1 MQGSPKVAARF
12 GTLFMIS
19 NDQTDPEKV
28 FWLLRGALLADS
40 RVHSVTEPRV
50 DAGSWRCSN
59 VFPFTEPDFE
69 SILDGGKTLT
79 GLRLPLAVPLEIKI
93 SIPPSHTETG
103 TPLENGTPED
113 YLVFWNG
120 LALLVGWYPF
130 SNSLGFNEGQIVF
143 DILEDAAASLGV
155 ETLNQG
161 CSPDCSLRF
170 AHKLSLLRATPGSPM
185 TATTPGSLSAAAVG
199 LDCPEGISSLM
210 RTFAAQM
217 LLPVELFSEL
227 KNIGFR
233 FSWIEDEAQR
243 VIENTLKLE
252 RSYAGPVLA
261 RNWLNPGFWRRRYRS
276 RAEGLRN
283 INRLWTLFA
292 VLQRIEREWVV
303 KRQTFKLHV
312 DPGLATALFS
322 IGYETDAALANIS
335 QISTRVESRTLA
347 VVTGLGV
354 VAAGVLGAVITAILQ
369 T

>member
-1 MQGSPKVAARF
+1 
-12 GTLFMIS
+12 
-19 NDQTDPEKV
+19 
-28 FWLLRGALLADS
+28 
-40 RVHSVTEPRV
+40 
-50 DAGSWRCSN
+50 
-59 VFPFTEPDFE
+59 
-69 SILDGGKTLT
+69 
-79 GLRLPLAVPLEIKI
+79 
-93 SIPPSHTETG
+93 
-103 TPLENGTPED
+103 
-113 YLVFWNG
+113 
-120 LALLVGWYPF
+120 
-130 SNSLGFNEGQIVF
+130 
-143 DILEDAAASLGV
+143 
-155 ETLNQG
+155 
-161 CSPDCSLRF
+161 
-170 AHKLSLLRATPGSPM
+170 
-185 TATTPGSLSAAAVG
+185 
-199 LDCPEGISSLM
+199 
-210 RTFAAQM
+210 M

-261 RNWLNPGFWRRRYRS
+261 RNWLNPGFLRRRYRS

-322 IGYETDAALANIS
+322 IGYETDAALMDRFDSAPLLANIS